1 MSDLARSDLDAFAE
15 LDGLI
20 RALGDEMA
28 SWRRRA
34 KHAEERVEEME
45 RLAERG
51 LSPAMD
57 ARVTELERENAEL
70 RQRLDGARRRTL
82 QLLDR
87 MRFLRQQHAPEEA
100 R

>member
-1 MSDLARSDLDAFAE
+1 MSDLARRDLEAFEE

-20 RALGDEMA
+20 RALGEEMA

-34 KHAEERVEEME
+34 KQAESRVEELE

-70 RQRLDGARRRTL
+70 RTRLDGARQRTL
-82 QLLDR
+82 QLLNR
-87 MRFLRQQHAPEEA
+87 MRFLRQQHGQAEP